1 MKLSEEIARYAYSEK
16 FQKSNEVSAYLLLNI
31 WIYARG
37 VLGTWLLIE
46 ASEFLTYVFFN
57 VKLF

>member
-1 MKLSEEIARYAYSEK
+1 MKLSEEIAWYTYSEK
-16 FQKSNEVSAYLLLNI
+16 LQKSNEVSAYLLLNI

>member
-1 MKLSEEIARYAYSEK
+1 MKLSEEIAWYTYSEK
-16 FQKSNEVSAYLLLNI
+16 LQKSNEVSAYLLLNI

-46 ASEFLTYVFFN
+46 ASEFLTCVFFN

>member
-1 MKLSEEIARYAYSEK
+1 MKLSEEIAWYAYSEK

-37 VLGTWLLIE
+37 VLGT
-46 ASEFLTYVFFN
+46 
-57 VKLF
+57 